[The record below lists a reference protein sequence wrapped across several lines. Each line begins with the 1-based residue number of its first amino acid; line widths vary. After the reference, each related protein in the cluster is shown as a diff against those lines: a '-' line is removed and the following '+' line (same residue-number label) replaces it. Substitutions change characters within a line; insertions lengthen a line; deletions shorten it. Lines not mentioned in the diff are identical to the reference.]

1 VPGQDELWSMRK
13 TPRTAFA
20 FVSLAGALALVGCGP
35 SEHSEQET
43 FAFTGTEL
51 RVTHGNMNQ
60 PVNVVESTEVDGE
73 VTVEVSSRTM
83 GQKSE
88 TPAWS
93 LSGDELT
100 LDTPCGGSVVGYC
113 EVNWSVTVPDGVEV
127 TVDGQRAAP

>member
-1 VPGQDELWSMRK
+1 MKK
-13 TPRTAFA
+13 TLRTTFA
-20 FVSLAGALALVGCGP
+20 FVPLAGALTLVGCGA

-43 FAFTGTEL
+43 FAFTGSEL

-60 PVNVVESTEVDGE
+60 PVDVVASTEADDE

-113 EVNWSVTVPDGVEV
+113 EANWSITVPEGVEV
-127 TVDGQRAAP
+127 LVDGQRTAP